1 MPKIEK
7 SIWLSGHTAW
17 YTLAIYKPLTIYS
30 LGIPTQQLTLGTGQS
45 LVTSFKSRCN
55 TKYSRIQNSRLHMV
69 NAKKPVLILPFS
81 IKCNDSSRQIR
92 YIVTEEMA
100 KSFLKFCLSCEFSPN
115 LVTPKVPLP
124 FPHTWIGIKS
134 LQISTSKDS
143 K

>member
-1 MPKIEK
+1 MNFHLCEMPKIEK
-7 SIWLSGHTAW
+7 PIWLSGDTAW
-17 YTLAIYKPLTIYS
+17 YTLAIYKPLTMYS

-92 YIVTEEMA
+92 FSKVLSVTRWLYYFFKIWPYRTIKNCPKLQNICQSRFTIM
-100 KSFLKFCLSCEFSPN
+100 PN
-115 LVTPKVPLP
+115 A
-124 FPHTWIGIKS
+124 I
-134 LQISTSKDS
+134 
-143 K
+143 